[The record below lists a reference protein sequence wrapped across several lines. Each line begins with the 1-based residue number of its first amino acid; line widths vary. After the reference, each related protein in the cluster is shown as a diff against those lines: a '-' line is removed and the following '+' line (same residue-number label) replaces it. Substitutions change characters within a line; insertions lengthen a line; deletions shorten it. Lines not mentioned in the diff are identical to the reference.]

1 MPNYNVQSTLSFDLS
16 FDSVD
21 ARNRGQ
27 AIEQF
32 QVVLR
37 EFIESIEDIQTG
49 YESDIIPND
58 YNVTNMQVVELPQE
72 QSTNG
77 YVSMASLFA
86 QQSQPEQASA
96 LPETPGYTR
105 LVD

>member
-1 MPNYNVQSTLSFDLS
+1 MPNYNVQATLSFDLS
-16 FDSVD
+16 FDAINPTS
-21 ARNRGQ
+21 REH

-32 QVVLR
+32 HVVLR

-49 YESDIIPND
+49 YQSDIEPQD
-58 YNVTNMQVVELPQE
+58 YSITNMQVNELPEE
-72 QSTNG
+72 QTTSG

-86 QQSQPEQASA
+86 QQAQATPA

>member
-1 MPNYNVQSTLSFDLS
+1 MPNYNVQATLSFDLS
-16 FDSVD
+16 FDAINSTS
-21 ARNRGQ
+21 REH

-32 QVVLR
+32 HVVLR
-37 EFIESIEDIQTG
+37 EFIESIEDYQ
-49 YESDIIPND
+49 SDIEPQD
-58 YNVTNMQVVELPQE
+58 YSITNMQVNELPEE
-72 QSTNG
+72 QTTFG

-86 QQSQPEQASA
+86 QQAQTTPA